1 MRPTLV
7 VSFWRCAARCGRR
20 YAADGEL
27 APSAIVFINLTELAP
42 AKPFSPPRSYRALT
56 GVAWLCDHDQSMWV
70 LDGTRYKG
78 GDKRDDQQHA
88 PAGPGSQLR
97 CSTLGPLLP
106 TSLRCLSM
114 LVSVRAAH
122 MQVNGAFRFEQ
133 TSETQYGPDCTW
145 TGGQSPFRPGPR

>member
-1 MRPTLV
+1 MRATLV

-56 GVAWLCDHDQSMWV
+56 GVAWPCDHDQSMWV
-70 LDGTRYKG
+70 LDGTRCKG

-88 PAGPGSQLR
+88 PGLPA
-97 CSTLGPLLP
+97 TLFHPWP
-106 TSLRCLSM
+106 A
-114 LVSVRAAH
+114 AAH
-122 MQVNGAFRFEQ
+122 VAQVPEHVGERSSGTNAGKW
-133 TSETQYGPDCTW
+133 CV
-145 TGGQSPFRPGPR
+145 